1 MWGNVLDRY
10 KMRRFLIDVCEPL
23 RDRKEAPVKK
33 AHFPF
38 CVTTTQVASEHLLV
52 LSIHVADFVTSVQ
65 CHHNIYL

>member
-10 KMRRFLIDVCEPL
+10 KMRRFLIDVREPL
-23 RDRKEAPVKK
+23 RDRQGAPVKK

-38 CVTTTQVASEHLLV
+38 CVTTTQVAREHLLV
-52 LSIHVADFVTSVQ
+52 LNIHVADSVTSVQ